1 MGTRTRLLGDPH
13 FSSASIGFRG
23 HLTVGARETW
33 IIAWTNMSQFCSDW
47 AMRAFNSSDSG
58 PGEEGR
64 KIVGGE
70 ILVVLIGQQSPSSA
84 IVRV

>member
-47 AMRAFNSSDSG
+47 AMRAFNSSMVAR
-58 PGEEGR
+58 ERRVE
-64 KIVGGE
+64 K
-70 ILVVLIGQQSPSSA
+70 SSE
-84 IVRV
+84 VRFWSS